1 LHWAN
6 IIRKIENYPT
16 LKTPKS
22 VIYSAVGLMIV
33 ATSILKAY
41 FCKKIL
47 LVNYL
52 SVENIS
58 KSFGERA
65 LFNNLSFGINKD
77 QKIAFIAKNGSGKT
91 TIMKIINGEDEPDTG
106 NVVLRKGIKMA
117 FLSQVGSL
125 QDELT
130 IEESI
135 FASDNPVLKVIEAYE
150 KALENPENEEAYQKA
165 FDGMDQHN
173 AWDFETQYKQI
184 LFKLKLEDFKLKV
197 KNLSGGQKKRLSLA
211 IILINRPDL
220 LILDEPTNHL
230 DLEMI
235 EWLETYFAKENIT
248 LFMVTHDRFFL
259 ERVCNE
265 IIELDNGKLYQY
277 KGNYSYYLEKKEERI
292 ASENSSVDKAQNLFV
307 KELEWMR
314 RQPKARTTK
323 SKSRQDDFYDIKEKA
338 QSRRREN
345 KVELEIN
352 MERMGSKIIELHKI
366 SKKFKEHVILDT
378 FSFDFQRG
386 ERIGIIG
393 KNGTGKSTFLNL
405 LTGTIPLDSG
415 KVVVGETI
423 KIGYYTQSGINPKPG
438 QRVIDVIKEYGEFIP
453 LMKGKLISA
462 SQLLERFLFDS
473 KKQYDFVDRLSGGEL
488 KRLYLCTVLI
498 QNPNFLILDEPTNDL
513 DIVTLNV
520 LESFLLDYPGCLL
533 VVSHDRYFMDK
544 IVDHLFI
551 FRGQGEIEDFPGNYS
566 DFRAYEDSA
575 DVAQKEENKADKK
588 DWKQNN
594 PTGNL
599 TFNEQKEFQK
609 TEREIKDL
617 EIQKIAIEQ
626 LFSDG
631 KVADT
636 DIEKKANELKNI
648 ISKMEAKEERWFEL
662 SSKMEG

>member
-1 LHWAN
+1 
-6 IIRKIENYPT
+6 
-16 LKTPKS
+16 
-22 VIYSAVGLMIV
+22 M
-33 ATSILKAY
+33 
-41 FCKKIL
+41 
-47 LVNYL
+47 NYL

-58 KSFGERA
+58 KSFGERT
-65 LFNNLSFGINKD
+65 LFKDISFGINKD

-91 TIMKIINGEDEPDTG
+91 TIMSIINGLEEADSG
-106 NVVLRKGIKMA
+106 QVVLRKGIKMA
-117 FLSQVGSL
+117 FLSQNNNL

-135 FASDNPVLKVIEAYE
+135 FASDNETLKVIEAYE
-150 KALENPENEEAYQKA
+150 KALENPEDEEAYQKA
-165 FDGMDQHN
+165 FDRMDQHN

-184 LFKLKLEDFKLKV
+184 LFKLKLENFKLKV

-235 EWLETYFAKENIT
+235 EWLESYFAKENIT

-323 SKSRQDDFYDIKEKA
+323 SKSRQDDFYEIKEKA

-366 SKKFKEHVILDT
+366 SKKFKDHVIMDN

-405 LTGTIPLDSG
+405 LTGTLPLDGG

-423 KIGYYTQSGINPKPG
+423 KVGYYTQSGINPKPG

-462 SQLLERFLFDS
+462 SQLLERFLFDA

-551 FRGQGEIEDFPGNYS
+551 FRGNGIVEDFPGNYS

-575 DVAQKEENKADKK
+575 DVAQKEENKAEKK

-609 TEREIKDL
+609 IEREIKDL
-617 EIQKIAIEQ
+617 EIKKIAIEQ

-631 KVADT
+631 KITDA
-636 DIEKKANELKNI
+636 DIEKKGNELQNLI
-648 ISKMEAKEERWFEL
+648 QKMELKEERWFEL
-662 SSKMEG
+662 SAKMEG

>member
-1 LHWAN
+1 
-6 IIRKIENYPT
+6 
-16 LKTPKS
+16 
-22 VIYSAVGLMIV
+22 M
-33 ATSILKAY
+33 
-41 FCKKIL
+41 
-47 LVNYL
+47 NYL

-58 KSFGERA
+58 KSFGERT
-65 LFNNLSFGINKD
+65 LFDNISFGINKD

-91 TIMKIINGEDEPDTG
+91 TIMSIINGLDEPDTG
-106 NVVLRKGIKMA
+106 QVVLRKGIRMA
-117 FLSQVGSL
+117 FLSQDNNL
-125 QDELT
+125 QDELS

-135 FASDNPVLKVIEAYE
+135 FASDNETLKVIEAYE
-150 KALENPENEEAYQKA
+150 KALENPDDEEAYQKA

-235 EWLETYFAKENIT
+235 EWLESYFAKENIT

-292 ASENSSVDKAQNLFV
+292 ASENASVDKAKNLFV

-323 SKSRQDDFYDIKEKA
+323 SKSRQDDFYVIKEKA
-338 QSRRREN
+338 QSRRLEN

-366 SKKFKEHVILDT
+366 SKKFKDHVILDN

-415 KVVVGETI
+415 RVVKGETI
-423 KIGYYTQSGINPKPG
+423 KVGYYTQSGINPKPN
-438 QRVIDVIKEYGEFIP
+438 QRVIDIIKEYGEFIP
-453 LMKGKLISA
+453 LAKGRMISA
-462 SQLLERFLFDS
+462 SQLLERFLFDA
-473 KKQYDFVDRLSGGEL
+473 KKQYDFVEKLSGGEL

-544 IVDHLFI
+544 IVDHLFV
-551 FRGQGEIEDFPGNYS
+551 FRGNGEIESFPGNYS

-575 DVAQKEENKADKK
+575 DVAQKEENKAEKK

-599 TFNEQKEFQK
+599 TFNEQKEYQK
-609 TEREIKDL
+609 LEREIKDL
-617 EIQKIAIEQ
+617 EIDKTKIEQ

-636 DIEKKANELKNI
+636 DIEKKANELQNI
-648 ISKMEAKEERWFEL
+648 INKIDQKEERWFEL
-662 SSKMEG
+662 SAKIEG

>member
-1 LHWAN
+1 
-6 IIRKIENYPT
+6 
-16 LKTPKS
+16 
-22 VIYSAVGLMIV
+22 M
-33 ATSILKAY
+33 
-41 FCKKIL
+41 
-47 LVNYL
+47 NYL

-58 KSFGERA
+58 KSFGERV
-65 LFNNLSFGINKD
+65 LFDNISFGINKD

-91 TIMKIINGEDEPDTG
+91 TIMSIINGLDEPDTG
-106 NVVLRKGIKMA
+106 QVVLRKGIRMA
-117 FLSQVGSL
+117 FLSQDNNL

-135 FASDNPVLKVIEAYE
+135 FASDNETLKIIEAYE
-150 KALENPENEEAYQKA
+150 KALENPNDEEAYQKA

-235 EWLETYFAKENIT
+235 EWLESYFAKENIT

-292 ASENSSVDKAQNLFV
+292 TSENSSIDKAKNLFV

-323 SKSRQDDFYDIKEKA
+323 SKSRQDDFYVIKEKA
-338 QSRRREN
+338 QSRRKDN

-352 MERMGSKIIELHKI
+352 MERMGSKIIELHKL
-366 SKKFKEHVILDT
+366 SKKFKDRVILDN

-405 LTGTIPLDSG
+405 LTGTIPADSG
-415 KVVVGETI
+415 RVVKGDTI

-438 QRVIDVIKEYGEFIP
+438 QRVIDIIKEYGEYIP
-453 LMKGKLISA
+453 LAKGKIISA
-462 SQLLERFLFDS
+462 SQLLERFLFDA
-473 KKQYDFVDRLSGGEL
+473 KKQYDYVEKLSGGEL

-551 FRGQGEIEDFPGNYS
+551 FRGQGEIENFPGNYS

-575 DVAQKEENKADKK
+575 DVAQKEENKAEKK

-599 TFNEQKEFQK
+599 SFNEQKEYQK
-609 TEREIKDL
+609 IEREIKDL
-617 EIQKIAIEQ
+617 EIEKTKIEQ
-626 LFSDG
+626 LFSEG
-631 KVADT
+631 KVADA
-636 DIEKKANELKNI
+636 DIEKKANELQSI
-648 ISKMEAKEERWFEL
+648 INKIDAKEERWFEL
-662 SSKMEG
+662 SAKIEG

>member
-1 LHWAN
+1 
-6 IIRKIENYPT
+6 
-16 LKTPKS
+16 
-22 VIYSAVGLMIV
+22 M
-33 ATSILKAY
+33 
-41 FCKKIL
+41 
-47 LVNYL
+47 NYL

-58 KSFGERA
+58 KSFGERT
-65 LFNNLSFGINKD
+65 LFKNISFGINKD

-91 TIMKIINGEDEPDTG
+91 SIMKIINGEDEPDTG
-106 NVVLRKGIKMA
+106 QVVIRKDIKMA
-117 FLSQVGSL
+117 FLSQEHNL

-135 FASDNPVLKVIEAYE
+135 FASDNEILEVIHQYE
-150 KALENPENEEAYQKA
+150 KALEHPEDEEAYQKA
-165 FDGMDQHN
+165 FDRMDQFN
-173 AWDFETQYKQI
+173 AWDFETQFKQI
-184 LFKLKLEDFKLKV
+184 LYKLKLEDLSLKV
-197 KNLSGGQKKRLSLA
+197 KNMSGGQKKRLSLA

-235 EWLETYFAKENIT
+235 EWLESYFAKENIT

-292 ASENSSVDKAQNLFV
+292 ASENASIDKAQNLFK

-323 SKSRQDDFYDIKEKA
+323 SKSRQDDFYVIKQKA
-338 QSRRREN
+338 ESRRKEN
-345 KVELEIN
+345 QVELEIN

-366 SKKFKEHVILDT
+366 SKKFGDKVILDN

-393 KNGTGKSTFLNL
+393 KNGTGKSSFLNL

-415 KVVVGETI
+415 KVIVGETI

-438 QRVIDVIKEYGEFIP
+438 QRVIDVIKEYGEYIP
-453 LMKGKLISA
+453 LTKGKIISA

-473 KKQYDFVDRLSGGEL
+473 KKQYDYVEKLSGGEL

-520 LESFLLDYPGCLL
+520 LESFLMDYPGCLL

-544 IVDHLFI
+544 IVDYLFV
-551 FRGQGEIEDFPGNYS
+551 FRGEGVVENFPGNYS

-575 DVAQKEENKADKK
+575 DVQQKEDNKTEKK
-588 DWKQNN
+588 AWKQNN

-599 TFNEQKEFQK
+599 SFNEQKEFQK
-609 TEREIKDL
+609 IEREIKDL
-617 EIQKIAIEQ
+617 EIEKSKIEL
-626 LFSDG
+626 LFSEG

-636 DIEKKANELKNI
+636 DIEKKANELQQILNKI
-648 ISKMEAKEERWFEL
+648 EQKEERWFEL
-662 SSKMEG
+662 SAKMEE

>member
-1 LHWAN
+1 
-6 IIRKIENYPT
+6 
-16 LKTPKS
+16 
-22 VIYSAVGLMIV
+22 M
-33 ATSILKAY
+33 
-41 FCKKIL
+41 
-47 LVNYL
+47 NYL

-58 KSFGERA
+58 KSFGERT
-65 LFNNLSFGINKD
+65 LFENISFGINKD

-91 TIMKIINGEDEPDTG
+91 TIMSIINGLEESDTG
-106 NVVLRKGIKMA
+106 QVVLRKGIRMA
-117 FLSQVGSL
+117 FLSQNNNL

-135 FASDNPVLKVIEAYE
+135 FASDNEILKVIEAYE
-150 KALENPENEEAYQKA
+150 KALENPEDEEAYQKA

-235 EWLETYFAKENIT
+235 EWLESYFAKENIT

-265 IIELDNGKLYQY
+265 IIELDNGKLYNY

-292 ASENSSVDKAQNLFV
+292 ASENASVDKAQNLFV

-338 QSRRREN
+338 QSRRKEN

-366 SKKFKEHVILDT
+366 SKKFKDHVIMDN
-378 FSFDFQRG
+378 FSFDFQPG

-405 LTGTIPLDSG
+405 LTGSLPLDSG
-415 KVVVGETI
+415 KVVIGETI
-423 KIGYYTQSGINPKPG
+423 KLGYYTQSGINPKPG

-462 SQLLERFLFDS
+462 SQLLERFLFDA

-551 FRGQGEIEDFPGNYS
+551 FRGQGVVEDFPGNYS

-575 DVAQKEENKADKK
+575 DVAQKEIASNLAMTAKK
-588 DWKQNN
+588 EWKQNN
-594 PTGNL
+594 ATGNL
-599 TFNEQKEFQK
+599 TFNEQKEYQK
-609 TEREIKDL
+609 TEKEIKEL
-617 EIQKIAIEQ
+617 EAQKISIEQ
-626 LFSDG
+626 LFADG
-631 KVADT
+631 KVAD
-636 DIEKKANELKNI
+636 DSIEKKANELQNI
-648 ISKMEAKEERWFEL
+648 INKIETKEERWFEL
-662 SSKMEG
+662 SAKMEG

>member
-1 LHWAN
+1 
-6 IIRKIENYPT
+6 
-16 LKTPKS
+16 
-22 VIYSAVGLMIV
+22 M
-33 ATSILKAY
+33 
-41 FCKKIL
+41 
-47 LVNYL
+47 NYL

-58 KSFGERA
+58 KSFGERV
-65 LFNNLSFGINKD
+65 LFKDISFGINKD

-91 TIMKIINGEDEPDTG
+91 TIMNIINGFDEPDTG
-106 NVVLRKGIKMA
+106 QVVLRKSIRMA
-117 FLSQVGSL
+117 FLSQDSKL

-135 FASDNPVLKVIEAYE
+135 FASDNESLKVIEAYE
-150 KALENPENEEAYQKA
+150 KALENPEDEEAYQKA

-235 EWLETYFAKENIT
+235 EWLESYFAKENIT

-265 IIELDNGKLYQY
+265 IIELDNGKIYQY

-323 SKSRQDDFYDIKEKA
+323 SKSRQDDFYVIKEKA

-345 KVELEIN
+345 VVELEIN

-366 SKKFKEHVILDT
+366 SKKFKDHVILDN

-415 KVVVGETI
+415 KVVVGDTI
-423 KIGYYTQSGINPKPG
+423 KVGYYTQSGINPKPG
-438 QRVIDVIKEYGEFIP
+438 QRVIDVIKEYGDFIP
-453 LMKGKLISA
+453 LMKGRLISA

-473 KKQYDFVDRLSGGEL
+473 KKQYDYVEKLSGGEL

-520 LESFLLDYPGCLL
+520 LESFLLDFPGCLL

-544 IVDHLFI
+544 IVDNLFI
-551 FRGQGEIEDFPGNYS
+551 FRGQGEIENFPGNYS

-575 DVAQKEENKADKK
+575 EPKKLDTVSTEKK

-599 TFNEQKEFQK
+599 TFSEQKEYQK
-609 TEREIKDL
+609 IEREIKDL
-617 EIQKIAIEQ
+617 ESEKAKIEQ
-626 LFSDG
+626 LFSEG
-631 KVADT
+631 KVADA
-636 DIEKKANELKNI
+636 DIATKAKELENI
-648 ISKMEAKEERWFEL
+648 NNKIEDREERWFEL
-662 SSKMEG
+662 SAKIEG

>member
-1 LHWAN
+1 
-6 IIRKIENYPT
+6 
-16 LKTPKS
+16 
-22 VIYSAVGLMIV
+22 M
-33 ATSILKAY
+33 
-41 FCKKIL
+41 
-47 LVNYL
+47 NYL

-58 KSFGERA
+58 KSFGERT
-65 LFNNLSFGINKD
+65 LFDNISFGINKD

-91 TIMKIINGEDEPDTG
+91 TIMSIINGLDEPDTG
-106 NVVLRKGIKMA
+106 QVVLRKGIRMA
-117 FLSQVGSL
+117 FLSQDNNL
-125 QDELT
+125 QEELT

-135 FASDNPVLKVIEAYE
+135 FASDNETLKIIEAYE
-150 KALENPENEEAYQKA
+150 KALENPDDEEAYQKA

-235 EWLETYFAKENIT
+235 EWLESYFAKENIT

-292 ASENSSVDKAQNLFV
+292 TSENASVDKAKNLFV

-323 SKSRQDDFYDIKEKA
+323 SKSRQDDFYVIKEKA
-338 QSRRREN
+338 QSRRKEN

-366 SKKFKEHVILDT
+366 SKKFKDHVILDN

-405 LTGTIPLDSG
+405 LTGTLPLDSG
-415 KVVVGETI
+415 RVVKGDTI
-423 KIGYYTQSGINPKPG
+423 KIGYYTQSGINPKPN
-438 QRVIDVIKEYGEFIP
+438 QRVIDIIKEYGEFIP
-453 LMKGKLISA
+453 LAKGRMISA
-462 SQLLERFLFDS
+462 SQLLERFLFDA
-473 KKQYDFVDRLSGGEL
+473 KKQYDFVEKLSGGEL

-551 FRGQGEIEDFPGNYS
+551 FRGKGEIENFPGNYS

-575 DVAQKEENKADKK
+575 DVAQKEENKAEKK

-599 TFNEQKEFQK
+599 SFNEQKEYQK
-609 TEREIKDL
+609 IEREIKDL
-617 EIQKIAIEQ
+617 EIEKTKIEQ

-631 KVADT
+631 KVADA
-636 DIEKKANELKNI
+636 DIEKKANELQNI
-648 ISKMEAKEERWFEL
+648 IKKIDQKEERWFEL
-662 SSKMEG
+662 SAKIEG

>member
-1 LHWAN
+1 MRTFA
-6 IIRKIENYPT
+6 
-16 LKTPKS
+16 
-22 VIYSAVGLMIV
+22 
-33 ATSILKAY
+33 
-41 FCKKIL
+41 KKHI
-47 LVNYL
+47 VNYL

-58 KSFGERA
+58 KSFGERT
-65 LFNNLSFGINKD
+65 LFENVSFGINKD

-91 TIMKIINGEDEPDTG
+91 TIMNIINGEDEPDSG
-106 NVVLRKGIKMA
+106 QVVIRKDIKMA
-117 FLSQVGSL
+117 FLSQVPNL

-130 IEESI
+130 VEESI
-135 FASDNPVLKVIEAYE
+135 FASDNEVLKVIEQYE
-150 KALENPENEEAYQKA
+150 KALENPDDAEAYQLA
-165 FDGMDQHN
+165 FDRMDQHN
-173 AWDFETQYKQI
+173 AWDFETQFKQI

-197 KNLSGGQKKRLSLA
+197 KNMSGGQKKRLSLA
-211 IILINRPDL
+211 IILISRPDL

-235 EWLETYFAKENIT
+235 EWLESYFAKENIT

-277 KGNYSYYLEKKEERI
+277 KGNYSYYLEKKEQRI
-292 ASENSSVDKAQNLFV
+292 ASENASIDKAQNLFV

-323 SKSRQDDFYDIKEKA
+323 SKSRQDDFFVIKQKA
-338 QSRRREN
+338 ESRRKEN
-345 KVELEIN
+345 QVELEIN

-366 SKKFKEHVILDT
+366 SKRFTDRVILDN

-405 LTGTIPLDSG
+405 ITGTIPPDSG

-423 KIGYYTQSGINPKPG
+423 KIGYYTQSGINPKPM
-438 QRVIDVIKEYGEFIP
+438 QKVIDVIKEYGEYIP
-453 LMKGKLISA
+453 LMKGRTISA
-462 SQLLERFLFDS
+462 GQLLERFLFDR
-473 KKQYDFVDRLSGGEL
+473 KKQHDYVEKLSGGEL

-544 IVDHLFI
+544 IVDHLFV
-551 FRGQGEIEDFPGNYS
+551 FRGNGEVEDFPGNYS

-575 DVAQKEENKADKK
+575 DIQQKEDNKVEKK
-588 DWKQNN
+588 AWKQNN

-609 TEREIKDL
+609 IEKEIKEL
-617 EIQKIAIEQ
+617 EQEKVRIEA
-626 LFSDG
+626 LFSEG
-631 KVADT
+631 KVADA
-636 DIEKKANELKNI
+636 DIEMRANELQTI
-648 ISKMEAKEERWFEL
+648 IQKMESKEERWFEL
-662 SSKMEG
+662 SAKMEG